1 MAILNHDPDCSIF
14 FKKMSKPRRDENFR
28 LSIWLTRWFVII
40 HNCKSNIWQ
49 CRTITISKQKQL
61 KQSFV
66 IFSVMFL
73 IWSKINLFNSIITY
87 SLKQITYTWN
97 REKQLS
103 FFYHYFMNLS
113 PSLLPSHF
121 PLWWLGNWSQRWHR
135 INKWIFKNLSSQI
148 CTSKSWW
155 W

>member
-14 FKKMSKPRRDENFR
+14 FLKMTKPRRDENFR

-49 CRTITISKQKQL
+49 CCTITISKQKQL

-73 IWSKINLFNSIITY
+73 IWSKINLFHSIITY

-97 REKQLS
+97 REKKLS

-135 INKWIFKNLSSQI
+135 INKWIFKNLS
-148 CTSKSWW
+148 
-155 W
+155 

>member
-14 FKKMSKPRRDENFR
+14 FFKWPNQGEMRIFVYRSGLQD
-28 LSIWLTRWFVII
+28 WFVII

-49 CRTITISKQKQL
+49 CCTITISKQKQL

-73 IWSKINLFNSIITY
+73 IWSKINLFHSIITY

-97 REKQLS
+97 REKKLS
-103 FFYHYFMNLS
+103 FFLSLLHESFTLSATLSLPSLVTRKLITKMTSYKQMNL
-113 PSLLPSHF
+113 
-121 PLWWLGNWSQRWHR
+121 
-135 INKWIFKNLSSQI
+135 
-148 CTSKSWW
+148 
-155 W
+155 

>member
-14 FKKMSKPRRDENFR
+14 FFKMTKPRRDENFR

-49 CRTITISKQKQL
+49 CCTITISKQKQL

-73 IWSKINLFNSIITY
+73 IWSKINLFHSIITY

-97 REKQLS
+97 REKKLRFFLS
-103 FFYHYFMNLS
+103 LLHESFTLSATLSLPSLVTMKLITKMTSYKQMNL
-113 PSLLPSHF
+113 
-121 PLWWLGNWSQRWHR
+121 
-135 INKWIFKNLSSQI
+135 
-148 CTSKSWW
+148 
-155 W
+155 